1 MAPTTNKR
9 RNTGDEDEPARKK
22 SSSNTNDSRREP
34 RPEVP
39 LRSRQQEEEEDGGS
53 PEPEYPY
60 QIFEPTILQVPRHVI
75 DASWTALSAPAIEK
89 ITSIF
94 QTVERATVMRLK
106 DEEKRDQ
113 ASNVINTVIRRV
125 TRKIGKGMPFPP
137 PSLGKRENKERGD
150 GREADFDAERIIDA
164 GREAERKLGPL
175 LHSVALLKSEIRREE
190 ELLEQETKAL
200 ERLERNAKEDRARR
214 RAEVRKFHPSLRK
227 PEGVVEGL
235 GAEGLS
241 LAEDKD
247 DVVLKEEELDEDVA
261 RVVRELHNHLDSMD
275 NNLKQV
281 DGIEEALMVA
291 EAELKNQLIRHLGED
306 KFMQI
311 MMG

>member
-9 RNTGDEDEPARKK
+9 RNTRDEDDPARKK
-22 SSSNTNDSRREP
+22 RSSNKNDSRRDS
-34 RPEVP
+34 RSEVP
-39 LRSRQQEEEEDGGS
+39 LRSGHQEEEDDGS

-75 DASWTALSAPAIEK
+75 DASWTPLSAPAIEK

-113 ASNVINTVIRRV
+113 ASNAINTVIRRV

-137 PSLGKRENKERGD
+137 PSLGKRENKDRGD
-150 GREADFDAERIIDA
+150 GREADFDAESIIDA

-190 ELLEQETKAL
+190 EMLEQETKAL

-235 GAEGLS
+235 EAEGLS

-261 RVVRELHNHLDSMD
+261 SVVRELHNHLDSID

-281 DGIEEALMVA
+281 DGIEEALLVA
-291 EAELKNQLIRHLGED
+291 ETELKNQLIRHLGED
-306 KFMQI
+306 KLMQI

>member
-1 MAPTTNKR
+1 MAPTMNKR
-9 RNTGDEDEPARKK
+9 RTTRDEDEPARKK
-22 SSSNTNDSRREP
+22 HSSNTNASPLDSR
-34 RPEVP
+34 PEEP
-39 LRSRQQEEEEDGGS
+39 LRSRHQEEEDDGS

-60 QIFEPTILQVPRHVI
+60 QTFEPTILQVPRHII
-75 DASWTALSAPAIEK
+75 DASWTPLPAPAIEK

-113 ASNVINTVIRRV
+113 ASNAINTVIRRV

-137 PSLGKRENKERGD
+137 SSLGKRENKERGD

-190 ELLEQETKAL
+190 EMLEQETKAL
-200 ERLERNAKEDRARR
+200 ERLERNAKEDRARG

-227 PEGVVEGL
+227 PEGIVEGL
-235 GAEGLS
+235 EAEGLS
-241 LAEDKD
+241 LAEDEG
-247 DVVLKEEELDEDVA
+247 DVVLKEDELDEDFA
-261 RVVRELHNHLDSMD
+261 PVVKELHNHLDSID
-275 NNLKQV
+275 NNFKQV
-281 DGIEEALMVA
+281 DGIEVALMAA
-291 EAELKNQLIRHLGED
+291 EAELKNQLLRHLGED